1 MATRTISNAGGNY
14 NATGTWVE
22 GVVPTSADDIV
33 ATATSGQLTMNI
45 SGAARS
51 FDFTNYTNT
60 LTMNNIWTVSGVA
73 TQVFVS
79 GMTISGTSN
88 IAITGA
94 GASITSN
101 GKTIPNLNLSGNKTF
116 NDTLNVVNFAVST
129 GGVYTGNE
137 INCSGNWTTGTSSI
151 GGTTVV
157 NLTGTGTISFG
168 LFTGTNGLNINTS
181 GALTGNTI
189 GIGLGANTT
198 LNYSGGTL
206 SQMKIKQTGSPITIN
221 GNGVEFES
229 FDYEGIA
236 ATQSVINLSSQF
248 KVKYFNSMVGT
259 TGFNPAT
266 NNQITFAGTGAL
278 NVTQSMN
285 LNSLIINSVGVIQY
299 KPYSIAFQT
308 GVTHTINV
316 LNINGFQGITTNTTV
331 SGTYAKLKSATAGTR
346 ANINLLNP
354 TQSIIANTDVTDI
367 NFTGPAVYTL
377 CSGGTISNSLNVT
390 NGSIFPGSTVSGGAW
405 TFVN

>member
-22 GVVPTSADDIV
+22 GVVPTSADDVV

-60 LTMNNIWTVSGVA
+60 LTMNNTWTVSGVA
-73 TQVFVS
+73 LQTFVS
-79 GMTISGTSN
+79 AMTIAGTFN

-101 GKTIPNLNLSGNKTF
+101 GKTIPNLNLSGNKTL
-116 NDTLNVVNFAVST
+116 NDTLNVVNFSVST
-129 GGVYTGNE
+129 TSVFTGNA
-137 INCSGNWTTGTSSI
+137 INCSGNWTTSTTSI
-151 GGTTVV
+151 GGTTVI
-157 NLTGTGTISFG
+157 NLTGTGTVSFG
-168 LFTGTNGLNINTS
+168 NFVGSGGLNINS
-181 GALTGNTI
+181 AGSLSGNTI

-206 SQMKIKQTGSPITIN
+206 SQMKIKLAGQPVTIN

-229 FDYEGIA
+229 FDDTGVA
-236 ATQSVINLSSQF
+236 ATQSTVNLSSEF
-248 KVKYFNSMVGT
+248 KVKYFNGAIGT
-259 TGFNPAT
+259 GSFNPGT
-266 NNQITFAGTGAL
+266 HNQIIFAGTGAL

-285 LNSLIINSVGVIQY
+285 LTNLLVNSVGVIQY

-308 GVTHTINV
+308 GVTHTINI
-316 LNINGFQGITTNTTV
+316 LNINGFQGITPNTTL
-331 SGTYAKLKSATAGTR
+331 SGTYARLRSSSVGNR

-390 NGSIFPGSTVSGGAW
+390 NGVIGGGSSISGGAW

>member
-22 GVVPTSADDIV
+22 GVVPTSADDVV
-33 ATATSGQLTMNI
+33 ATATSGQLTINVG
-45 SGAARS
+45 SAARS
-51 FDFTNYTNT
+51 FDFTNYANT
-60 LTMNNIWTVSGVA
+60 LTMNNTWTVSGVA
-73 TQVFVS
+73 LQTFVS
-79 GMTISGTSN
+79 AMTIAGTFG
-88 IAITGA
+88 ILLTGA

-101 GKTIPNLNLSGNKTF
+101 GKTIPNLTLNGNKTL
-116 NDTLNVVNFAVST
+116 NDTLNVVNFTST
-129 GGVYTGNE
+129 SSGNFTGNA
-137 INCSGNWTTGTSSI
+137 INCSGNYTTGINPI
-151 GGTTVV
+151 GGTTIM
-157 NLTGTGTISFG
+157 NLTGTGTVSFG
-168 LFTGTNGLNINTS
+168 NYTGSGGLNINTS

-198 LNYSGGTL
+198 LNYSAGTL
-206 SQMKIKQTGSPITIN
+206 SQMRIKFVSGPITLN

-229 FDYEGIA
+229 FDFDGS
-236 ATQSVINLSSQF
+236 ATVQGTINLSSQF
-248 KVKYFNSMVGT
+248 KVKYFNGMVGT
-259 TGFNPAT
+259 TTFNPAT
-266 NNQITFAGTGAL
+266 HNQIIIAGAGAL

-285 LNSLIINSVGVIQY
+285 LNSMIINSAGTIQY

-308 GVTHTINV
+308 GVTHTINI
-316 LNINGFQGITTNTTV
+316 LNINGFQGITPNTTL
-331 SGTYAKLKSATAGTR
+331 SGTYARLRSSSVGNR
-346 ANINLLNP
+346 ANINLINP

-390 NGSIFPGSTVSGGAW
+390 NGVIGGGSSISGGAW